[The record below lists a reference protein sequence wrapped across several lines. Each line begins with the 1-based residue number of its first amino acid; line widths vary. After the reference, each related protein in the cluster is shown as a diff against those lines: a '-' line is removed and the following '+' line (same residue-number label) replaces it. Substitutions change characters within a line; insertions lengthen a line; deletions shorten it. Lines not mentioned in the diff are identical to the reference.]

1 MIEMHPVESPADIG
15 VVAALAHDI
24 WHPHY
29 VPIIGLAQTD
39 YMVAKFQSAA
49 AITRQMTE
57 GYRYYLARKD
67 GVAAGYFA
75 LVPDFRENR
84 ALLSKLYVRP
94 EQQGAGI
101 GKAIIAFVEAQ
112 CTAMGI
118 AELWLTVNRNNTGS
132 IAFYQRTGF
141 TVAETLVQDIGSGFV
156 MDDYKMVK
164 ALRRE

>member
-1 MIEMHPVESPADIG
+1 MIEMHPVESPADIR
-15 VVAALAHDI
+15 VVASLAHDI
-24 WHPHY
+24 WHQHY

-49 AITRQMTE
+49 AIARQMTE

-67 GVAAGYFA
+67 EVAVGYFA
-75 LVPDFRENR
+75 LVPDFRERR

-112 CTAMGI
+112 CAALGI
-118 AELWLTVNRNNTGS
+118 TELWLTVNRHNAGS
-132 IAFYQRTGF
+132 IAFYKRMGF
-141 TVAETLVQDIGSGFV
+141 TVSETLVQDIGNGFV
-156 MDDYKMVK
+156 MDDYKMMK
-164 ALRRE
+164 ALRL

>member
-1 MIEMHPVESPADIG
+1 MIEMHAVESPADIA

-24 WHPHY
+24 WRQHY

-49 AITRQMTE
+49 AIARQMTE

-67 GVAAGYFA
+67 GVDVGYFA
-75 LVPDFRENR
+75 LVPDFRESR

-112 CTAMGI
+112 CAALGI
-118 AELWLTVNRNNTGS
+118 QELWLTVNRNNTGS
-132 IAFYQRTGF
+132 IAFYKRTGF
-141 TVAETLVQDIGSGFV
+141 TVAETLVQDIGNGFV

-164 ALRRE
+164 ALRRV